1 MVPDRPTCSGG
12 RSSRIAPAS
21 SRSRSRRRL
30 VGPNGPRGRASLAS
44 SFRRGGRGAALR
56 ARGSSAFR
64 RLDGDGANWE
74 VRPPVDVREAGA
86 AVVPDRPACSGG
98 RSSRIAPASS
108 RSRSRRCPVGPNGP
122 RGRAS
127 LAGSFRRGGR
137 GAALRARGSSAFRRL
152 DGDGANWEVRP
163 PVDVREAGAAAPDRP
178 ACSGG
183 RSSRIAP
190 ASSRSRSRRCPVGPN
205 GPRGRASLASSFR
218 RGDRV
223 RPCGRAGPR
232 LPSPGTATGA
242 KLGSSPSVGCSGE
255 PAAAVV
261 PESAGFS
268 RRAKTSRIARGF
280 VEKPVPAVPGGN
292 RTGPRGGSSPLRVR
306 FRCGVCGCGLAVR
319 GSLGRSAT
327 GRRRGELGSSPSG
340 AGRGGGGGPPVGPPM
355 RIPESGRFGGQ
366 KERKEGRKK
375 SLA

>member
-1 MVPDRPTCSGG
+1 VVPDRPTCSGG

-86 AVVPDRPACSGG
+86 AAVLDR
-98 RSSRIAPASS
+98 PASS

-163 PVDVREAGAAAPDRP
+163 PLDVRGAGPAVVPDRP

-205 GPRGRASLASSFR
+205 GPRG
-218 RGDRV
+218 
-223 RPCGRAGPR
+223 
-232 LPSPGTATGA
+232 
-242 KLGSSPSVGCSGE
+242 GSSPC
-255 PAAAVV
+255 
-261 PESAGFS
+261 
-268 RRAKTSRIARGF
+268 GF
-280 VEKPVPAVPGGN
+280 VPS
-292 RTGPRGGSSPLRVR
+292 RGLR
-306 FRCGVCGCGLAVR
+306 CGLAGARV
-319 GSLGRSAT
+319 LGVPSP

-340 AGRGGGGGPPVGPPM
+340 GALRWA
-355 RIPESGRFGGQ
+355 
-366 KERKEGRKK
+366 
-375 SLA
+375 LL